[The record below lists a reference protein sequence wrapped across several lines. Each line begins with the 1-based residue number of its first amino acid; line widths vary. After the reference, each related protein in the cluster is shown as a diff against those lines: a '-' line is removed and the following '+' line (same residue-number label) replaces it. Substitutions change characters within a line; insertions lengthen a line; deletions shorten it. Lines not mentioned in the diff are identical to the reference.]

1 MAATDT
7 NETVTEI
14 EVFYRGMALIG
25 LLSGGF
31 PNNEELP
38 EVAKDL
44 ARRMLEDSSDEGGL
58 AAVKPK
64 RKYNRK

>member
-1 MAATDT
+1 MTT
-7 NETVTEI
+7 SETVTEI

>member
-1 MAATDT
+1 MNNT
-7 NETVTEI
+7 NEI

-25 LLSGGF
+25 LLASGF

-44 ARRMLEDSSDEGGL
+44 ASRMMEDSPKAGIV
-58 AAVKPK
+58 AIKP

>member
-1 MAATDT
+1 MTATNNSND
-7 NETVTEI
+7 VTET

-44 ARRMLEDSSDEGGL
+44 ARRMMDDSTEEVGL
-58 AAVKPK
+58 AAIKPK

>member
-7 NETVTEI
+7 SETVTEI
-14 EVFYRGMALIG
+14 EVFYRGMALVG
-25 LLSGGF
+25 LLSGGY

-38 EVAKDL
+38 ELAKDV
-44 ARRMLEDSSDEGGL
+44 ARRMMEDSSGELGL
-58 AAVKPK
+58 AAIKPK

>member
-1 MAATDT
+1 MNNTSA

-14 EVFYRGMALIG
+14 EVFYRGLAMMG
-25 LLSGGF
+25 LVVQGWDLEVV
-31 PNNEELP
+31 PELAKSLASRMMEDSEP
-38 EVAKDL
+38 EV
-44 ARRMLEDSSDEGGL
+44 GL

>member
-1 MAATDT
+1 MNAT
-7 NETVTEI
+7 NSSETVTET

-38 EVAKDL
+38 EVAKSL
-44 ARRMLEDSSDEGGL
+44 ARRMMEDSTEEGGL
-58 AAVKPK
+58 AAIKPK
-64 RKYNRK
+64 RTRK

>member
-1 MAATDT
+1 MTT
-7 NETVTEI
+7 NDVTEI
-14 EVFYRGMALIG
+14 EVLYRAAALMG

-31 PNNEELP
+31 PNNEDLP
-38 EVAKDL
+38 DVAKDL
-44 ARRMLEDSSDEGGL
+44 ARRMMDDSTEETGL